1 MRMVESA
8 YVIPGASH
16 LALLA
21 DLHGWPYQDVIA
33 SLVRNKPEIICIAGD
48 IMIGNQPEEDSS
60 PLDSEQN
67 VLPFLEECARI
78 APTFLSL
85 GNHER
90 ILDAEDLNRIGNTGV
105 TLLDNRWIQKD
116 NLVIGGLTSAYVTD
130 YRHRRPQNSP
140 RRYPRV
146 PMPLTAPK
154 PEMDWLEEYAKT
166 EGNQIL
172 LSHHP
177 EYYPL
182 VPKSINLVLS
192 GHAHGGQIQLFH
204 RGLFAPGQGWLPKW
218 TKGVYDSRLV
228 VSAGLSNTASPI
240 PRLFNPTE
248 VVYVLPE

>member
-1 MRMVESA
+1 MVDSV
-8 YVIPGASH
+8 YIIPGAPH

-21 DLHGWPYQDVIA
+21 DLHGWPYQDVIS
-33 SLVRNKPEIICIAGD
+33 SLNRNKPEIICIAGD

-67 VLPFLEECARI
+67 VLPFLEECAHI
-78 APTFLSL
+78 APTFFSM

-90 ILDAEDLNRIGNTGV
+90 ILDAEDLKRIENTGV
-105 TLLDNRWIQKD
+105 TVLDNRWIQKD
-116 NLVIGGLTSAYVTD
+116 NLIIGGLTSAYVTD
-130 YRHRRPQNSP
+130 YRRRKPQNSTC
-140 RRYPRV
+140 RYPRIQTL
-146 PMPLTAPK
+146 LTGSK
-154 PEMDWLEEYAKT
+154 LETAWMEDFAKT
-166 EGNQIL
+166 KGYHIL

-177 EYYPL
+177 EYFTL

-192 GHAHGGQIQLFH
+192 GHAHGGQIRLFH

-218 TKGVYDSRLV
+218 TKGVYDGRLL
-228 VSAGLSNTASPI
+228 VSTGLSNTASPI